1 MNLIAKFKTYDIDN
15 VVGVFCVVMGAAVI
29 AAASFGII

>member
-1 MNLIAKFKTYDIDN
+1 MDLIAKFKTFDIDN
-15 VVGVFCVVMGAAVI
+15 VVGGVCVFLGTAVV